1 MPVTFTSEEVCAQ
14 AIIDRVGKTL
24 KVATPLAAGNAVLVL
39 NGLYRKARQDP
50 EIQLEIY
57 TALTLARPRGKSLL
71 EERFV
76 TPLSERLFGD
86 YPDPEYHV
94 DRDNGQLP
102 PNVKIIEFYF
112 PAGRQLNSRHSQENY
127 VCSNYTHVARDVL
140 DAGVNVIAQLVAV
153 SEDESGFSMSCNPDV
168 SLDLVQA
175 LKGRDDVAFV
185 AQVNRS
191 LPFMYGDAVVD
202 RDTYHFVLDGDACD
216 YRVFGLPRM
225 AVSDVDHMIGLYGSA
240 LIKDGGEL
248 QIGIGALGDA
258 LVSSMLLRHHDNETY
273 RQVLDAFSVKEK
285 FGAVIERKGDLG
297 RFETGLFAATEMFV
311 DSFMHLFDAGILKRR
326 VYDHVILQRLLNEGV
341 VTEQVTR
348 DMVFHLLERRAIRP
362 RLTEQDARF
371 LRQFGIFRQDLEFD
385 HGHWVLTDGRRIEA
399 DFNREDC
406 ADDMLEHCLGD
417 RLQHGATVHAAFF
430 AGPRA
435 FYDWLNEMPRSKR
448 ALIHMK
454 SVVKINQLYG
464 HEDLDRLHRTG
475 ARFVNTTMMMTLFGA
490 AVSDGLADGRVVS
503 GVGGQYNFVAMAHA
517 LPDGHSLLQLRSTR
531 EEAGRPRS
539 NIVFNYGHVTIP
551 RHLRDIVITEYGIA
565 DLRGKTDTEVA
576 AALIQVADSRFQDDL
591 VQQAKRAGKLCA
603 DYKVPE
609 PFRNNF
615 AQALEQRL
623 RVFKAR
629 GLFTTFPF
637 GTDFT
642 EEEIVLGKALKAL
655 KKKAA
660 SKLKVVQLLVRP
672 LACDAQVL
680 QPYLQRMQLEK
691 PRNLEERLYARLL
704 RAELSRVLTT
714 P

>member
-311 DSFMHLFDAGILKRR
+311 DSFMHLFDAGILQCSQHRLKR
-326 VYDHVILQRLLNEGV
+326 Q
-341 VTEQVTR
+341 
-348 DMVFHLLERRAIRP
+348 
-362 RLTEQDARF
+362 
-371 LRQFGIFRQDLEFD
+371 
-385 HGHWVLTDGRRIEA
+385 
-399 DFNREDC
+399 
-406 ADDMLEHCLGD
+406 
-417 RLQHGATVHAAFF
+417 
-430 AGPRA
+430 
-435 FYDWLNEMPRSKR
+435 
-448 ALIHMK
+448 
-454 SVVKINQLYG
+454 
-464 HEDLDRLHRTG
+464 
-475 ARFVNTTMMMTLFGA
+475 MT
-490 AVSDGLADGRVVS
+490 
-503 GVGGQYNFVAMAHA
+503 Q
-517 LPDGHSLLQLRSTR
+517 
-531 EEAGRPRS
+531 
-539 NIVFNYGHVTIP
+539 
-551 RHLRDIVITEYGIA
+551 
-565 DLRGKTDTEVA
+565 
-576 AALIQVADSRFQDDL
+576 
-591 VQQAKRAGKLCA
+591 
-603 DYKVPE
+603 
-609 PFRNNF
+609 
-615 AQALEQRL
+615 
-623 RVFKAR
+623 
-629 GLFTTFPF
+629 
-637 GTDFT
+637 
-642 EEEIVLGKALKAL
+642 
-655 KKKAA
+655 
-660 SKLKVVQLLVRP
+660 
-672 LACDAQVL
+672 
-680 QPYLQRMQLEK
+680 
-691 PRNLEERLYARLL
+691 
-704 RAELSRVLTT
+704 
-714 P
+714 

>member
-1 MPVTFTSEEVCAQ
+1 MPVTFTNEEACAQ

-24 KVATPLAAGNAVLVL
+24 RVATPLAAGNAVLVL

-94 DRDNGQLP
+94 DRDNGKLP

-153 SEDESGFSMSCNPDV
+153 SEDEAGFSMSCNPDV
-168 SLDLVQA
+168 SLDLVEA
-175 LKGRDDVAFV
+175 LKDRDDVAFV
-185 AQVNRS
+185 AQVNRN

-258 LVSSMLLRHHDNETY
+258 LVSSMLLRHHDNDTY
-273 RQVLDAFSVKEK
+273 RQVLKAFSVEEK

-326 VYDHVILQRLLNEGV
+326 VYDHLVLQRLLNEGV
-341 VTEQVTR
+341 ITEQVTR

-385 HGHWVLTDGRRIEA
+385 HGHWVLRDGRRIEA
-399 DFNREDC
+399 DFNRENC

-435 FYDWLNEMPRSKR
+435 FYDWLNAMPKSKR

-531 EEAGRPRS
+531 EEAGRTYS
-539 NIVFNYGHVTIP
+539 SIVFNYGHVTIP

-591 VQQAKRAGKLCA
+591 VKQAKRAGKLRA
-603 DYKVPE
+603 DYRVPE

-615 AQALEQRL
+615 PQAIEQWL
-623 RVFKAR
+623 GVFKAR

-642 EEEIVLGKALKAL
+642 EEEVVLGKALKGL

-660 SKLKVVQLLVRP
+660 SKLKVMQLLLRP
-672 LACDAQVL
+672 LACDARIL
-680 QPYLQRMQLEK
+680 QPYLQRMQLER

-704 RAELSRVLTT
+704 RAELSRVLATS
-714 P
+714 

>member
-1 MPVTFTSEEVCAQ
+1 MPVTFTSEEACAQ

-76 TPLSERLFGD
+76 GPVRERLFSD

-112 PAGRQLNSRHSQENY
+112 PAGRQLNNRHSQENY

-153 SEDESGFSMSCNPDV
+153 SGDEPGFSMSCNPDV
-168 SLDLVQA
+168 SLDLVEA
-175 LKGRDDVAFV
+175 LKDRDDVAFV

-202 RDTYHFVLDGDACD
+202 RDTYHFVLDGEACD

-240 LIKDGGEL
+240 LIRDGGEL

-258 LVSSMLLRHHDNETY
+258 LVSSMLLRHQDNDTY
-273 RQVLDAFSVKEK
+273 RQVLRAFSVEEK

-341 VTEQVTR
+341 ITEQVTR

-435 FYDWLNEMPRSKR
+435 FYDWLNDMPRPRR

-531 EEAGRPRS
+531 EEAGRPHS
-539 NIVFNYGHVTIP
+539 NIVFNYGHATIP

-591 VQQAKRAGKLCA
+591 VKQAKRAGKLCA
-603 DYKVPE
+603 DYRVPE

-615 AQALEQRL
+615 PGTIQQRL
-623 RVFKAR
+623 GAFKAR
-629 GLFTTFPF
+629 GLFATFPF

-642 EEEIVLGKALKAL
+642 DEEIVLGKALKAL

-660 SKLKVVQLLVRP
+660 SKLRVAQLLLQP
-672 LACDAQVL
+672 LACDAQIL
-680 QPYLQRMQLEK
+680 QPYLKRMQLER
-691 PRNLEERLYARLL
+691 PRSLEERLSARLL
-704 RAELSRVLTT
+704 RAELSRVLAR